1 MRARRLLPLALLA
14 FAAVTAGGDY
24 YKWTDA
30 NGTVHYA
37 QQPPPGQRSQRVSVD
52 AGSGITPPP
61 EAAQPAADAA
71 PGGGSALDKADAQYT
86 ERACAAAR
94 ANLRLLESGKGM
106 VISGDVDSGTK
117 LGAEQRAKA
126 ITDARAQAA
135 ATCGKP

>member
-14 FAAVTAGGDY
+14 FAAVAAGGDY
-24 YKWTDA
+24 FKWTDA

-52 AGSGITPPP
+52 AGSGIAPAP
-61 EAAQPAADAA
+61 ETVVPAAQGD
-71 PGGGSALDKADAQYT
+71 GGSALDKAEAQYT

-106 VISGDVDSGTK
+106 VVSGDIDSGTK
-117 LGAEQRAKA
+117 LSAEQRAKA
-126 ITDARAQAA
+126 IADARAQAA